1 MRKVGDK
8 THKIC
13 WNLSIFIN
21 NKTFYEKDFSTLKDV
36 AAELDLSYNVVSEM
50 ALGRKKNRKGRYE
63 TQYLFTKL

>member
-36 AAELDLSYNVVSEM
+36 AAELDVKYMLLYLLSKVV
-50 ALGRKKNRKGRYE
+50 G
-63 TQYLFTKL
+63 